1 MIKKGS
7 IWVQS
12 GVMTLHDS
20 YGYPMKLEIGTRVS
34 KYQEWIRNTVTG
46 TPPGFVSFTSPA
58 TDSDLQFT
66 CSGENLIHF
75 TPFTSLCFLAVLL
88 HAYFGCGI

>member
-20 YGYPMKLEIGTRVS
+20 NGYPMKLEIGTRVS

-46 TPPGFVSFTSPA
+46 TPPGFISFTSPA
-58 TDSDLQFT
+58 TDSDLKFT

-75 TPFTSLCFLAVLL
+75 TPYTSLCFLAVLL